1 MTNKRPPA
9 YYSLR
14 IYLVAL
20 LLFLMLVFPISLIML
35 FKYGPYWIEERNLG
49 DATPALSINAPDQLA
64 DTLAMAN
71 NSINWM
77 SGDTLQKEASQ
88 DDTIKIQPNDL
99 LFGSAVSLLL
109 RMMLVSLVIGYAFN
123 YPFKRYFRRKR
134 KGKEISTKLLQFCQR
149 WLLYVPVIN
158 SFIMGIGFVIAL
170 IFMGFLIF
178 DGSIDS
184 EVSKTFYSQF
194 FFISLFASFLTVFF
208 MYFWFRY
215 RVRFRYLEHI
225 YDSLSL
231 FKTGKQKSK
240 EHIIYRLWTNSAM
253 TTLLPLVIVVFYL
266 TLSTSSIQKTFK
278 EELTKEKI
286 DVLFGK
292 YTQIIDRTDV
302 LVESN
307 LFYVNAIDSLL
318 MFFGIY
324 SGIIISII
332 YLFFFVNWTNKSI
345 VLPIE
350 EVLEKMQLTD
360 KGELGQLAIVRTTD
374 EMGALAVGYNEMA
387 SRITSNIKMLKE
399 TTEANQ
405 RFVPQEFLQMLEK
418 ASITDIQLGDQV
430 QKFMTVLFVDIKSF
444 TTLSEQMTPKEN
456 FDFLNNYLGFMEPVI
471 RKHHGFIDKFIGD
484 SIMALFGEEADD
496 AVRSALEMQERLE
509 DFNLM
514 LAEQGKPPIE
524 AGAGIHTGNLM
535 LGVVGGEGRME
546 STVISDAVNLA
557 NRLEGLTRL
566 YNEQLIISETTL
578 HCLKSEHEFT
588 FRFLDEVLVKGRKE
602 SVKIYSISKKEGM
615 G

>member
-14 IYLVAL
+14 IYLIAL
-20 LLFLMLVFPISLIML
+20 VMFLLLVFPISLIML
-35 FKYGPYWIEERNLG
+35 FKYGPYWMEERSLH
-49 DATPALSINAPDQLA
+49 SSAPLQIFPNTEQQL
-64 DTLAMAN
+64 DTLVAAN
-71 NSINWM
+71 KTIELM
-77 SGDTLQKEASQ
+77 VGDTIRQNTNQES
-88 DDTIKIQPNDL
+88 IKIQPNDL

-109 RMMLVSLVIGYAFN
+109 RMMLVSVVIGYAFN
-123 YPFKRYFRRKR
+123 FPFKRCFRLKR
-134 KGKEISTKLLQFCQR
+134 KGKPVSIKLLQFCRR

-158 SFIMGIGFVIAL
+158 SFIMGIGFAIAL
-170 IFMGFLIF
+170 VFMGFLVF
-178 DGSIDS
+178 DGEIDS
-184 EVSKTFYSQF
+184 EVSKTFYKQF
-194 FFISLFASFLTVFF
+194 YFISLFAAFLTVFF

-215 RVRFRYLEHI
+215 RVRFRYLEHV
-225 YDSLSL
+225 YDTLSL
-231 FKTGKQKSK
+231 YKTGKQKSK
-240 EHIIYRLWTNSAM
+240 GHIIYRLWTNSAM

-266 TLSTSSIQKTFK
+266 TLSTSSIQKTFQ
-278 EELTKEKI
+278 EELTQDRIE
-286 DVLFGK
+286 VLFGK
-292 YTQIIDRTDV
+292 YIQIIDRTDI
-302 LVESN
+302 LTESN

-318 MFFGIY
+318 MFVGIY

-350 EVLEKMQLTD
+350 EVLEKMKLSD
-360 KGELGQLAIVRTTD
+360 KDELGRLAIVRTTD

-387 SRITSNIKMLKE
+387 SKISANIQKLKD

-405 RFVPQEFLQMLEK
+405 RFVPQEFLQILEK
-418 ASITDIQLGDQV
+418 ESITDVQLGDQV

-484 SIMALFGEEADD
+484 SIMALFGEQADD
-496 AVRSALEMQERLE
+496 AVRSALEMQNRLA

-514 LAEQGKPPIE
+514 LAEQGKPAIE

-557 NRLEGLTRL
+557 NRLEGLTRN
-566 YNEQLIISETTL
+566 YNEKLIISETTL
-578 HCLKSEHEFT
+578 NNLNMKDEYDFS
-588 FRFLDEVLVKGRKE
+588 FLDEVIVKGRQE
-602 SVKIYSISKKEGM
+602 PVKIFSIRGLKL
-615 G
+615 